1 MRNNFHLK
9 FKEYKDRKKYSL
21 KSIEGYFS
29 KVQNS
34 LPPAGAMQKK
44 LVSNENFKEE
54 KKIAEEQKQKEME
67 EKKPKKECRRK
78 TATKSKE
85 L

>member
-9 FKEYKDRKKYSL
+9 FKEYKDRKKYSK

-34 LPPAGAMQKK
+34 LPPAGAIQKK
-44 LVSNENFKEE
+44 LVSNEDFKEE
-54 KKIAEEQKQKEME
+54 KKLQKNKNKRKW
-67 EKKPKKECRRK
+67 KKKKR
-78 TATKSKE
+78 A
-85 L
+85 